1 MPFPSSWISQQM
13 QAQNSMFAGMQQYA
27 QAASFSAGLGGPPQ
41 MAQQISPPPPPTLSS
56 VIGGYGGYA
65 GGPSSGQW
73 GEHMAG
79 RMAGGAQMGMGL
91 AGAGVAG
98 LGMAS
103 SLGLVGGGLG
113 AAASMMDPMGLALRA
128 GAGAYGMA
136 GGGLGGMAAGGMAAG
151 AIALPAYAAAQ
162 WAGGIAHNFQ
172 GGMQDQMGLN
182 STLRQNFNFQGG
194 QGAFGRGFSQQQ
206 MGQIGGMVGQEARNN
221 VFTSAGEL
229 SQLIGQG
236 AQTGQFTGVRDVQ
249 DFGRRFRE
257 MITTLRTVQRELG
270 GSLTEAQEFVT
281 QSRQAGIFGG
291 TSATRFAGTIRTVSA
306 ATGFDQGQ
314 LIQLAAN
321 GASIARAVGGRGEQG
336 ATGALRGISTVSAAL
351 QGGMIS
357 EAMLSEATGGRTGSD
372 AMQSFV
378 GDMMQ
383 QSGRFSR
390 TAAGRYSIFGLSNRE
405 GTGLDQG
412 ALMDFQSGDMGAGS
426 LSRRAHHRVG
436 QMGRAQAINREGLLR
451 GALMEEGGMSGQLGM
466 MRMMVGDRAMDQGD
480 DMMSLV
486 MQRRLHM
493 SRPQAEIMTS
503 LMRNQS
509 SIASREASDAVG
521 STRESQ
527 LRDDVREHRSFDAFS
542 RHLEHEVGDAT
553 GMLRARDMGRSFVT
567 RLSSLTERV
576 MNDIFGIA
584 SDQMSTGG
592 QAAMGRMR
600 QGRASAADLTALGM
614 GSGGFTGGAAAFNV
628 DQQGM
633 FETGPSIGSRLRARG
648 ADTAG
653 ISTYGGAAS
662 ALRQAQMADMGIV
675 STGAERRALAGLGG
689 DVAGSSSRILEARLA
704 AQGSGNP
711 DDVFNFMGGNGNATA
726 AFMAQHGI
734 HNDARADGM
743 GRMLGRGGGAIT
755 AGMIGRDALRLG
767 ANVLTLGAFS
777 GGAAAAGMDYGRSEL
792 FAAMRD
798 PQSDSLDFMAGGGHL
813 AERLSAESG
822 SGGAGRGFL
831 SDFGRTRTGRGAA
844 AAAQYAAISGV
855 SREAMQGLQ
864 GNQEFM
870 SRVRAATGAGNADER
885 RVAMERLTAFT
896 NSQEGGTSEFTAMG
910 SVVGQMQEGLRRHG
924 AFGSEISSF
933 ASGSDAERA
942 AAQRQVTEYG
952 ASMDQLGSRA
962 GGRLGAQY
970 RSLGRAAMTG
980 DRDEY
985 LMRQRE
991 MRGTVL
997 GMSDDEYRESANRM
1011 MDVSQVGEGDRDAA
1025 RAEARAAVLGM
1036 SHTRAIDR
1044 DLRGEGRRGSR
1055 GATETAMGEMTGYA
1069 TGSMS
1074 FELGGRSVSG
1084 QRAQSLLQGAL
1095 SGTLRGHGGR
1105 DRTAILQQF
1114 REQSEDPE
1122 GMGLSA
1128 AQSREMMG
1136 ILGSSMEHRD
1146 HRTGAF
1152 TSEDRER
1159 MAAFSSRDD
1168 IVQARTEAQER
1179 QTAAALSS
1187 SSARDPVGAET
1198 NRLLGLINTGIGNL
1212 SPHNPTTP
1220 PNDATP

>member
-1 MPFPSSWISQQM
+1 MPFPSSWISQTVA
-13 QAQNSMFAGMQQYA
+13 AQNSMFMGMSQFSQM
-27 QAASFSAGLGGPPQ
+27 ASMNSGLGGAPQ
-41 MAQQISPPPPPTLSS
+41 MSQMTPPPPPPTLGGMM
-56 VIGGYGGYA
+56 GGYGGYA
-65 GGPSSGQW
+65 GGPTAGAW

-79 RMAGGAQMGMGL
+79 HMFGGAQMGMGL
-91 AGAGVAG
+91 AGAGMNALGVAG
-98 LGMAS
+98 
-103 SLGLVGGGLG
+103 SLGVIGGGLG
-113 AAASMMDPMGLALRA
+113 RAASMMDPMGLAMRA

-136 GGGLGGMAAGGMAAG
+136 GGGLGGIAAGGMAMG
-151 AIALPAYAAAQ
+151 AAALPMYAAAQ
-162 WAGGIAHNFQ
+162 WAGGLAHNFQ
-172 GGMQDQMGLN
+172 GGMQDQMGMN
-182 STLRQNFNFQGG
+182 SMLRQNFNFQGG

-206 MGQIGGMVGQEARNN
+206 MGQIGGMVGQEARSN

-249 DFGRRFRE
+249 EFGRRFRE

-270 GSLTEAQEFVT
+270 GSLTEAQEFVN

-378 GDMMQ
+378 TDMMQ

-390 TAAGRYSIFGLSNRE
+390 TAAGRYSIFGLSNRS

-412 ALMDFQSGDMGAGS
+412 ALLDFASGDMGAGD

-451 GALMEEGGMSGQLGM
+451 GALMEEGGMAGQLGM

-480 DMMSLV
+480 DTMSLV

-509 SIASREASDAVG
+509 SIAAREAQDAVG
-521 STRESQ
+521 STREAQ
-527 LRDDVREHRSFDAFS
+527 LRSDVQEHRSFDAFA
-542 RHLEHEVGDAT
+542 RNLEHEVGDAT

-600 QGRASAADLTALGM
+600 QGRASAADLAQLGM
-614 GSGGFTGGAAAFNV
+614 GHGGFVGGASSFNV
-628 DQQGM
+628 DQQGL

-648 ADTAG
+648 TDTSG

-662 ALRQAQMADMGIV
+662 ALQRAQMADMGVV
-675 STGAERRALAGLGG
+675 SGRDVGLLSGMG
-689 DVAGSSSRILEARLA
+689 RDVAGTSSRILEARLA

-711 DDVFNFMGGNGNATA
+711 DDVFNFMGGSGNATA

-734 HNDARADGM
+734 HNDARADSM
-743 GRMLGRGGGAIT
+743 GRMMGRGGGTIT

-792 FAAMRD
+792 FAAMRE
-798 PQSDSLDFMAGGGHL
+798 PQADSLDFMARGGHL

-822 SGGAGRGFL
+822 AGGMGRGRL
-831 SDFGRTRTGRGAA
+831 SDFGMRRSGSAA
-844 AAAQYAAISGV
+844 MAAAQYATISGV
-855 SREAMQGLQ
+855 GREDLQSLQ
-864 GNQEFM
+864 GNEEFM
-870 SRVRAATGAGNADER
+870 SRIRAATGAGNETER
-885 RVAMERLTAFT
+885 RAAMERLTAYT
-896 NSQEGGTSEFTAMG
+896 NSQQGGTAEFAAMG

-924 AFGSEISSF
+924 AFGSEVTSF
-933 ASGSDAERA
+933 SRGSDAERA
-942 AAQRQVTEYG
+942 AAQRQVMEYG
-952 ASMDQLGSRA
+952 SSMNQLGERA

-980 DRDEY
+980 NSDEFM
-985 LMRQRE
+985 LRQRE
-991 MRGTVL
+991 MRSTVL
-997 GMSDDEYRESANRM
+997 GMSDEEYRASANRM
-1011 MDVSQVGEGDRDAA
+1011 MDVSAVGEEDRDRA

-1044 DLRGEGRRGSR
+1044 DLRGEGRRRGR
-1055 GATETAMGEMTGYA
+1055 GATETAIGEMTGYQ
-1069 TGSMS
+1069 TGSME
-1074 FELGGRSVSG
+1074 FEIGGRSVSG

-1095 SGTLRGHGGR
+1095 SGTLRSHGGR
-1105 DRTAILQQF
+1105 DRIDILRQF
-1114 REQSEDPE
+1114 REQAEDPE

-1128 AQSREMMG
+1128 SQSREMMG

-1152 TSEDRER
+1152 TAADRER
-1159 MAAFSSRDD
+1159 MAAFTSRED
-1168 IVQARTEAQER
+1168 IVQARQEAQER
-1179 QTAAALSS
+1179 QTAQALS
-1187 SSARDPVGAET
+1187 AAQQRDPVGAET
-1198 NRLLGLINTGIGNL
+1198 NRLLTEINRGIGRIA
-1212 SPHNPTTP
+1212 PTDPADP
-1220 PNDATP
+1220 PNMSTP